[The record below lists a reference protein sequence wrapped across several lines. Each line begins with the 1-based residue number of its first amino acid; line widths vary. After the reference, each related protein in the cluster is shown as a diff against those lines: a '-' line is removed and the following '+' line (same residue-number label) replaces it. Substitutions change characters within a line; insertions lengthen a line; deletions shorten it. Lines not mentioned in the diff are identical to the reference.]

1 MLEPFQEHPIIL
13 TQHSFKT
20 INPDT
25 PDLQHDE
32 QMYCDGAKMK
42 LLPNQKLKFKAPPFP
57 KANCF
62 VQLYIDPFPC
72 EYWAF
77 WNSLYFQSG
86 SNPFDRMYLNPWF
99 DYRSEDKTT
108 EFMSDYNLAKSGL
121 FFAHII
127 KRPVLKPY
135 SHQVLFKI
143 DYSWQQANRLFNYN
157 FIQPIKYVLAVAQED
172 GDTSSPF
179 LPVGGGLLTCHN
191 YYDWWKRL
199 EKTCELLSKRSSMPR
214 TGCLS
219 MYIENVAEYPGL
231 LEIDGDGS
239 NTQTW
244 RDTENLIAKSRDCH
258 GHNLLVGSPSKKPKG
273 KIDKF
278 YLGDLKRKEL
288 QGEDTDGMEY
298 VILSLLFPN
307 ATMFGGEQESL
318 FFTAQFF
325 PFVTV
330 VKTVTMF
337 TESVGYT
344 GKLSEVHFI
353 TCAPVAEGSWLSLTG
368 LVVAFQGP
376 LWLTLG
382 IASVVSGL
390 ALHFVLHVSN
400 FLQQKR
406 VEKASLFDMAFV
418 WDVLLGQGN
427 VAVEKIKWIGGS
439 WALIGVV
446 VTNAYLGD
454 NITMLTAPLPVK
466 RVETFAELFSN
477 NFSIHSSVPSSSLF
491 RMVGTLFQSTGEIIP
506 PMFGGL
512 LGEWPETVFTK
523 LFIKAHSNLSY
534 MNARATAWKVEK
546 YQRKM
551 YKTRQDMASTRDMNY
566 FLKIIGR
573 CKRDAFVEAK
583 DTLDR
588 TKLKLKKGLWF
599 QPKLIKQLTM
609 SKDSYGE
616 LIENWKFANIPW
628 PATNFLIRTH
638 GLLESGLVPLWK
650 GWIHWIATIQNE
662 FMVAKQADGGYKAI
676 SLNGNIRALFF
687 LYLALS
693 IIPILF
699 FALGFKT
706 GGVGIICVNVHI
718 T

>member
-1 MLEPFQEHPIIL
+1 M
-13 TQHSFKT
+13 
-20 INPDT
+20 
-25 PDLQHDE
+25 
-32 QMYCDGAKMK
+32 M
-42 LLPNQKLKFKAPPFP
+42 
-57 KANCF
+57 
-62 VQLYIDPFPC
+62 
-72 EYWAF
+72 
-77 WNSLYFQSG
+77 FQSG
-86 SNPFDRMYLNPWF
+86 SKPFDRMYLDPLF
-99 DYRSEDKTT
+99 DYRSEDKST

-121 FFAHII
+121 FFMHII
-127 KRPVLKPY
+127 KRPILMTY
-135 SHQVLFKI
+135 ANEVLFKI
-143 DYSWQQANRLFNYN
+143 DYIWQQAHPLFVYN
-157 FIQPIKYVLAVAQED
+157 FIQPLKFIFVIAQED
-172 GDTSSPF
+172 GDTSRPF

-191 YYDWWKRL
+191 YDAWWQRL
-199 EKTCELLSKRSSMPR
+199 EKKCEQLSKRSSVYR
-214 TGCLS
+214 TSCLA
-219 MYIENVAEYPGL
+219 INVETVAEYPGL
-231 LEIDGDGS
+231 LQINGDG
-239 NTQTW
+239 NQKRTW
-244 RDTENLIAKSRDCH
+244 REIENLIVKARDCH
-258 GHNLLVGSPSKKPKG
+258 GHNLWVGSPSKKPKG

-278 YLGDLKRKEL
+278 YLGDLKREEL

-298 VILSLLFPN
+298 VILTLLFPN
-307 ATMFGGEQESL
+307 ATLFGGEQESS
-318 FFTAQFF
+318 FFTAHFF
-325 PFVTV
+325 PFVSV

-353 TCAPVAEGSWLSLTG
+353 TCAPVAE
-368 LVVAFQGP
+368 
-376 LWLTLG
+376 
-382 IASVVSGL
+382 ASVVSGL
-390 ALHFVLHVSN
+390 ALHFVLRVSN
-400 FLQQKR
+400 FLKQKR
-406 VEKASLFDMAFV
+406 VEKMSLFYIAFV

-446 VTNAYLGD
+446 ITNAYLGD
-454 NITMLTAPLPVK
+454 NINMLTAPLAVK
-466 RVETFAELFSN
+466 GVETFEELFSN
-477 NFSIHSSVPSSSLF
+477 NFSIHSSVPSSSQL
-491 RMVGTLFQSTGEIIP
+491 RMIGTLSQGAGKNMQP
-506 PMFGGL
+506 RFGGL

-523 LFIKAHSNLSY
+523 LFIRAHSNLTY
-534 MNARATAWKVEK
+534 TNALEAAWKVEK
-546 YQRKM
+546 YRLIT

-573 CKRDAFVEAK
+573 CERDAFVEAK

-588 TKLKLKKGLWF
+588 TKLRLKKGLRF

-699 FALGFKT
+699 FALGFKI
-706 GGVGIICVNVHI
+706 GGVRIICVSVYIN
-718 T
+718 